1 MQPIDR
7 PFRFTWD
14 FCIVWSFL
22 AVVTLL
28 VTHRSELAEIRLSYF
43 AILILLPFFAT
54 FVLYGPVLLAR
65 QIIRSGSRG
74 WFAARVLVS
83 ILLAAVL
90 FAAIMF
96 FTGHGD
102 HASWWSG
109 GAAFVAIAY
118 LHWRWRD
125 EPHA

>member
-7 PFRFTWD
+7 PFRVGWD
-14 FCIVWSFL
+14 FCIVWIFL
-22 AVVTLL
+22 TAVMYFT
-28 VTHRSELAEIRLSYF
+28 THRSELAELPVSYYAMLALF
-43 AILILLPFFAT
+43 PFIGT

-74 WFAARVLVS
+74 WFVFRVFLSV
-83 ILLAAVL
+83 LLAGVIFAAVL
-90 FAAIMF
+90 F

-109 GAAFVAIAY
+109 TSC
-118 LHWRWRD
+118 
-125 EPHA
+125 